1 MNVRNGLHEILTTRF
16 WDMHPEVLAVLRS
29 NIYGN
34 IAEHIQVVTTS
45 SLEGSFL
52 MTAKSQ
58 FNDRLYLGDAEV
70 IADRIELE
78 EDDRIIN
85 VLNVGGPITRD
96 GDGCS
101 YGSRDHRDWLMRA
114 ADMEQTIGHVIIIN
128 SGGGSAASKYDY
140 EQAID
145 YIHSKGQKV
154 IAFIDGMAC
163 SAAYALASMCDEI
176 YVMNLSNQVGCIGT
190 MCAFYLQ
197 RNGDVNAVTQERY
210 VELYADG
217 SPYKNREF
225 RDAADE
231 DYSRMIADLNK
242 SAEDFKSLV
251 RKNRPQVTEEQLMG
265 DTYDAAD
272 VVGTLID
279 GQKTFD
285 ECVERLLEISGY
297 SVVDGMLVPPMKDN
311 SDEEDDNQDARNV
324 IDNKDINLNQNY
336 DMGKEYPKIMA
347 AAGAHALISDK
358 EDAVYLHK
366 DLCETLEAHLTA
378 AENVENALSAKTA
391 EVVALTEKLNAMET
405 AHAEA
410 IEKLNADHAA
420 AIDTMKSE
428 HETALKD
435 AADKAEGEMADLKA
449 EHEKT
454 VNELSD
460 KLAAAEKSA
469 ADKDAE
475 IAELAGSATP
485 VNKGEAPVDN
495 ATGARSQVRES
506 VSVIKPGMTAKES
519 REALAKLEEK
529 LVREI

>member
-1 MNVRNGLHEILTTRF
+1 MISYNSAMSIKVEDT
-16 WDMHPEVLAVLRS
+16 PA
-29 NIYGN
+29 
-34 IAEHIQVVTTS
+34 
-45 SLEGSFL
+45 LEGSFI
-52 MTAKSQ
+52 TSASKQ
-58 FNDRLYLGDAEV
+58 FQDRLFVDDAEWV
-70 IADRIELE
+70 EWMNDLQP
-78 EDDRIIN
+78 DDRIIN
-85 VLNVGGPITRD
+85 VLNIGGPITRD
-96 GDGCS
+96 GGACS
-101 YGSRDHRDWLMRA
+101 YGSRDHRDWLMKA
-114 ADMEQTIGHVIIIN
+114 ADMEQVIGHIIIIN
-128 SGGGSAASKYDY
+128 SGGGSAMSKYDY

-154 IAFIDGMAC
+154 IAFIDGMAA
-163 SAAYALASMCDEI
+163 SAAYAVACMCDEV
-176 YVMNLSNQVGCIGT
+176 YVMNLGNQVGCIGS

-197 RNGDVNAVTQERY
+197 RHGDVNPNTLEKY
-210 VELYADG
+210 VEVYAKG
-217 SPYKNREF
+217 SPYKNRET
-225 RDAADE
+225 RDAAGENYESLIKMLD
-231 DYSRMIADLNK
+231 K
-242 SAEDFKSLV
+242 SADDFKNLV
-251 RKNRPQVTEEQLMG
+251 RKNRPNVTEEQLLG
-265 DTYDAAD
+265 DTYQAEE
-272 VVGTLID
+272 VVGSLID
-279 GQKTFD
+279 GQKTFE
-285 ECVERLLEISGY
+285 ECVDRLLEISGY
-297 SVVDGMLVPPMKDN
+297 AMVDGVLTYTGISETDPK
-311 SDEEDDNQDARNV
+311 EKET
-324 IDNKDINLNQNY
+324 DNKDINLNQNY

-506 VSVIKPGMTAKES
+506 VSVIRPGMTAKES

-529 LVREI
+529 LAREI

>member
-1 MNVRNGLHEILTTRF
+1 MKVNKAIREIYRTKV
-16 WDMHPEVLAVLRS
+16 WDFLPDELNAIRS
-29 NIYGN
+29 MISYNSAMSIKVEDTP
-34 IAEHIQVVTTS
+34 A
-45 SLEGSFL
+45 LEGSFI
-52 MTAKSQ
+52 TSASKQ
-58 FNDRLYLGDAEV
+58 FQDRLFVDDAEWV
-70 IADRIELE
+70 EWANDLQP
-78 EDDRIIN
+78 DDRIIN
-85 VLNVGGPITRD
+85 VLNIGGPITRD
-96 GDGCS
+96 GGACS
-101 YGSRDHRDWLMRA
+101 YGSRDHRDWLMKA
-114 ADMEQTIGHVIIIN
+114 ADMEQVIGHIITIN
-128 SGGGSAASKYDY
+128 SGGGSAMSKYDY
-140 EQAID
+140 EQAFD

-154 IAFIDGMAC
+154 IAFIDGMAA
-163 SAAYALASMCDEI
+163 SAAYAVACMCDEV
-176 YVMNLSNQVGCIGT
+176 YVMNLGNQVGCIGS

-197 RNGDVNAVTQERY
+197 RHGDVNPNTLEKY
-210 VELYADG
+210 VEVYAEG
-217 SPYKNREF
+217 SPYKNRET
-225 RDAADE
+225 RDAAVENYESLIKKLD
-231 DYSRMIADLNK
+231 K
-242 SAEDFKSLV
+242 SADDFKKLV
-251 RKNRPQVTEEQLMG
+251 RKNRPNVTEEQLLG
-265 DTYDAAD
+265 DTYQAEE
-272 VVGTLID
+272 VVGSLID
-279 GQKTFD
+279 GQKTFE
-285 ECVERLLEISGY
+285 ECVDRLLEISGY
-297 SVVDGMLVPPMKDN
+297 AMVDGVLTYTGISETKPKEN
-311 SDEEDDNQDARNV
+311 ET
-324 IDNKDINLNQNY
+324 DNKDINLNQNY

-420 AIDTMKSE
+420 AIETMKSE

-454 VNELSD
+454 VSELSD

-485 VNKGEAPVDN
+485 ANKGEAPADN

-506 VSVIKPGMTAKES
+506 VSVIKPGMSAKES

-529 LVREI
+529 LMREI